1 MGGSN
6 TLRTAMLAG
15 VTLVAA
21 LGGASAAFGQDAAT
35 EPGQIDFTDPNT
47 VLRQPDRAGVDVR
60 VREDAAPR
68 FAPTPDAGTTDTQR
82 PRRLELS
89 VAAGGGDSPV
99 DVSISQRAAFGADG
113 NGDMNRSGAGSEVRV
128 GRNLVR
134 EQRDGPQESSV
145 YVFVASD
152 NEALTWQP
160 GTRTDFG
167 NSGGSL
173 SLQDRVEVGDRAAG
187 ITYERNGVQASLA
200 YVEREASTT
209 IGSESF
215 SQDESFTGVTVTMRR

>member
-1 MGGSN
+1 MGGS
-6 TLRTAMLAG
+6 TLRTAMLASATLAA
-15 VTLVAA
+15 TLV
-21 LGGASAAFGQDAAT
+21 GAPLAFGQDAAT
-35 EPGQIDFTDPNT
+35 EAGQVDFTDPNT
-47 VLRQPDRAGVDVR
+47 VLRQPDRSGVDVR
-60 VREDAAPR
+60 VRDDASPR
-68 FAPTPDAGTTDTQR
+68 FAPAAADQGAEGER

-113 NGDMNRSGAGSEVRV
+113 NGDVNRSGAGSEVRV

-134 EQRDGPQESSV
+134 EQRDGDQGSSV

-160 GTRTDFG
+160 GMRTEFG
-167 NSGGSL
+167 NSSGSL
-173 SLQDRVEVGDRAAG
+173 SLQDRVEVGDRSAG
-187 ITYERNGVQASLA
+187 VTYENNGVQASLA

-209 IGSESF
+209 IGNQSY
-215 SQDESFTGVTVTMRR
+215 SQDESFTGVTLTMRR